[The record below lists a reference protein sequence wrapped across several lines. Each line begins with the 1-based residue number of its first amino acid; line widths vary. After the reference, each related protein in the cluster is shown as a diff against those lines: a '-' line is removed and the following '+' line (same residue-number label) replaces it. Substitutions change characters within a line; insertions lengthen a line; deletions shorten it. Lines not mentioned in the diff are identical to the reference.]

1 MNGGQFVVSYPD
13 PMQALLIIGLLV
25 FVVFAVAGH
34 WLRIYFS
41 WVEECL
47 AQLRNFSLEETQSF
61 CCSVNHSDESG
72 NIIICDRKII
82 MTCIRSWFGSEE
94 HFEASVRSD
103 VFAACVQGL
112 GRQAFPFSWYLGMC
126 FLTCWAF
133 LDLAVARLR
142 AEEYYYASVGLV
154 NWLAMFPGYV
164 SIMYSCSLVV
174 AYKLRRRWSNA
185 LVDYMV
191 TLMGGFLILLI
202 GLSISALRDII
213 CSRLVG
219 DLLLGMCIWALCVI
233 ALGILVAWA
242 WWKKE
247 HGLLVHETKAS

>member
-1 MNGGQFVVSYPD
+1 MRSDVLEDATATDHVERLLIRPTFLGPTSVAIFVGGIFMNGGQFVVSYPD

-41 WVEECL
+41 WVEE
-47 AQLRNFSLEETQSF
+47 NFSLEETQSF

-112 GRQAFPFSWYLGMC
+112 GRQAFPFSWYLGS
-126 FLTCWAF
+126 
-133 LDLAVARLR
+133 LDLLGHAGHL
-142 AEEYYYASVGLV
+142 
-154 NWLAMFPGYV
+154 PG
-164 SIMYSCSLVV
+164 
-174 AYKLRRRWSNA
+174 WDGN
-185 LVDYMV
+185 
-191 TLMGGFLILLI
+191 T
-202 GLSISALRDII
+202 
-213 CSRLVG
+213 
-219 DLLLGMCIWALCVI
+219 
-233 ALGILVAWA
+233 
-242 WWKKE
+242 
-247 HGLLVHETKAS
+247 T